1 MFYNNFVCG
10 FDEVGRGAIAGPVVV
25 ASVVFHNYS
34 KIPNGIKDSKKISA
48 SRRLVLFE
56 EIKKYAS
63 VGVGIVMPYIIDQI
77 GISKATNLA
86 AEKSKPKHLR
96 IKKYLLDGN
105 IKINSSNN
113 TVNIVRGDENYVSIA
128 AASIIAKVS
137 RDKIMLNKNRHDNRY
152 KWDKNKG
159 YGTKDH
165 LLAIKKY
172 GITDLHRI
180 TFNLH
185 I

>member
-1 MFYNNFVCG
+1 MSIQNHVCG

-25 ASVVFHNYS
+25 ASVVFYNYS
-34 KIPNGIKDSKKISA
+34 NIPDGIKDSKKISA
-48 SRRLVLFE
+48 SKRLILFKK
-56 EIKKYAS
+56 IKSIAS
-63 VGVGIVMPYIIDQI
+63 VGLGIVMPNIIDKI

-86 AEKSKPKHLR
+86 AQQSIPQNLNVEKN
-96 IKKYLLDGN
+96 LLDGT
-105 IKINSSNN
+105 IKIDTNN
-113 TVNIVRGDENYVSIA
+113 RVVNIIKGDENYVSIA
-128 AASIIAKVS
+128 AASIIAKVT
-137 RDKIMLNKNRHDNRY
+137 RDKIMVNENKKNNKY

-172 GITDLHRI
+172 GITCFHRKS
-180 TFNLH
+180 FNLH